1 MRRIVF
7 PILLS
12 LLAVLPRHA
21 AAQDAGDAGITMGYP
36 ASVGVVWHATDRVAV
51 RPEFSFSHVS
61 GESDNEV
68 FTLSN
73 TATSFATGVSVLFY
87 VREWDK
93 LRTYVAPRYSFSRT
107 SSETESSPPVSVAN
121 ETRSTSHSITG
132 LFGVQYSIHDRFS
145 VFGEVG
151 FGFSHGTGE
160 SNLSETSASSST
172 LSTRTGV
179 GVVFY
184 F

>member
-1 MRRIVF
+1 MRRLVF

-21 AAQDAGDAGITMGYP
+21 AAQDAGDVGITMGYP

-51 RPEFSFSHVS
+51 RPEFSFSHAS
-61 GESDNEV
+61 GESDNEL

-93 LRTYVAPRYSFSRT
+93 PAPTFAPAILFSRT
-107 SSETESSPPVSVAN
+107 TSETESSPP
-121 ETRSTSHSITG
+121 
-132 LFGVQYSIHDRFS
+132 
-145 VFGEVG
+145 
-151 FGFSHGTGE
+151 
-160 SNLSETSASSST
+160 
-172 LSTRTGV
+172 
-179 GVVFY
+179 
-184 F
+184 